1 MNFFALKKP
10 YHTYFS
16 FLFLIFGVIIALL
29 TSIVNYNVDVRN
41 IQTEL
46 DSKAHDELINKQRE
60 LSAFTQNFERYLI
73 SLRNCAVLRTYI
85 QHPNKNNLATANQ
98 LFYAI
103 SSTNPSLMQ
112 VRFIDQ
118 EGMEKIRIDWNKG
131 KQSPDIVRAENLQNK
146 GNRYYFIEASQIPVN
161 TFWYSNLDLNVER
174 KKIEIP
180 FKPVLRIASPVYI
193 DQQFKGIVI
202 INIYAKEFLQKFR
215 ESPFFNIALVDHEG
229 HYLLHYQE
237 KFSWSRYLQTGHTLI
252 DDFPDKVSAIL
263 QNLPGEG
270 LVSLDSLYYAS
281 LAPSLKQ
288 DQAHLLLIPKNQAI
302 QGMKLERRRAMFLII
317 GTILLFSIPLSF
329 LISRIPAKLNQK
341 INSQNTV
348 LQEKLDIIDRNIIT
362 STTDNKGV
370 ITDVSTAF
378 CQVSGFSKEE
388 LIGQKHQIA
397 EHPDIPVDVMKNM
410 KRTIQAGQT
419 WNGELHNRSKD
430 GFSYWTDTTIFPEYN
445 GENNIIGYTAIY
457 HDSTDKKRIEKL
469 SLTDVLTGLHNR
481 RSFNETLDK
490 ELNRA
495 MRDKKI
501 LGFTMLDIDYFK
513 QYNDH
518 YGHQKGDEVLRAV
531 GQTLKQTLGRSSDF
545 CYRLGG
551 EEFGII
557 FSDLSAKQALD
568 FTEIIRKAI
577 EHLAIE
583 HLWGCEGNVVTASFG
598 LLSITPAPGITV
610 DTIYQKAD
618 QALYEA
624 KEAGR
629 NRVSSDILS
638 RPV

>member
-1 MNFFALKKP
+1 MNFSVLKKS

-16 FLFLIFGVIIALL
+16 FLFLFFGIIIALL
-29 TSIVNYNVDVRN
+29 TSIVNYNIDVRK

-46 DSKAHDELINKQRE
+46 DSKAHEELINKQRE
-60 LSAFTQNFERYLI
+60 LSIFTQNFERYLV
-73 SLRNCAVLRTYI
+73 SLRNCLVLRTYI
-85 QHPNKNNLATANQ
+85 LQPDKKNLAAANQ

-103 SSTNPSLMQ
+103 SSTNPSIMQ

-131 KQSPDIVRAENLQNK
+131 KQSPDIIKEEDLQNK
-146 GNRYYFIEASQIPVN
+146 SDRYYFAEASQIPVN
-161 TFWYSNLDLNVER
+161 TFWYSNLDLNVEH

-202 INIYAKEFLQKFR
+202 INIHAREFLHEFR

-237 KFSWSRYLQTGHTLI
+237 KFSWSRYLQTGHTLA
-252 DDFPDKVSAIL
+252 DDYPDKASTIL
-263 QNLPGEG
+263 QHTPVGG
-270 LVSLDSLYYAS
+270 LVSLGSLYTAS
-281 LAPSLKQ
+281 LAPLLNQ
-288 DQAHLLLIPKNQAI
+288 DQAHLLLIPKNQAV

-341 INSQNTV
+341 INSQNTI
-348 LQEKLDIIDRNIIT
+348 LQESVDLIDRNIIT
-362 STTDNKGV
+362 STTDHKGL

-378 CQVSGFSKEE
+378 CRVSGFSKKE
-388 LIGQKHQIA
+388 LIGQKHQITD
-397 EHPDIPVDVMKNM
+397 HPDIPADVMKNLQ
-410 KRTIQAGQT
+410 RTIQAGQT

-430 GFSYWTDTTIFPEYN
+430 GSSYWTDTTIFPKYN
-445 GENNIIGYTAIY
+445 GKKSIIGYTAIY
-457 HDSTDKKRIEKL
+457 QDSTDKKRIERL

-501 LGFTMLDIDYFK
+501 LGFAMLDIDFFK

-518 YGHQKGDEVLRAV
+518 YGHQKGDEVLKAI

-557 FSDLSAKQALD
+557 FSDLSVKEAVN
-568 FTEIIRKAI
+568 FTEIIRQSI
-577 EHLAIE
+577 QDLAIE
-583 HLWGCEGNVVTASFG
+583 HLWGCEGDVVTASFG

-618 QALYEA
+618 QALYHA
-624 KEAGR
+624 KEGGR
-629 NRVSSDILS
+629 NRVSTDILS
-638 RPV
+638 RSA